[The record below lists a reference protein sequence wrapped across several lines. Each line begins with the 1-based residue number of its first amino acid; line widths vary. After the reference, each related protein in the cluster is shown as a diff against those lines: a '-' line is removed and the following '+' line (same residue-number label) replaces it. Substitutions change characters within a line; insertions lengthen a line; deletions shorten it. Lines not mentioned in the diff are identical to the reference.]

1 MKIVLKL
8 FVFGLLLGFKPADAL
23 WNQHHE
29 EGWHWYQDP
38 VQEQKT
44 PSDKSQHN
52 TQTLDPLEEI
62 TVVQQDLER
71 LRAEAI
77 LRPSEPSV
85 KAYIEK
91 QVWASNQADRFSQVW
106 DAVMRMHPELDYSTK
121 YPTVQF
127 ARHIYLDQQKA
138 NINQAIEQFKSQYGF
153 FFFFKGDCP
162 YCHALAP
169 VINAVSQ
176 GHGIHTTAVSL
187 DGGPVAEYPNP
198 HPDNGISKALNV
210 YAVPAVFAVNPVTN
224 EWFPIATGAISQ
236 TDLEER
242 ILAIA
247 EYLAF
252 DKGESN
258 DATTTPNLTSE
269 TGDMSCKK

>member
-8 FVFGLLLGFKPADAL
+8 LFLGILLGCKPTYAL
-23 WNQHHE
+23 WNQQHE

-38 VQEQKT
+38 AEEQKN
-44 PSDKSQHN
+44 PSKNSQQN
-52 TQTLDPLEEI
+52 MKALDPLEEI
-62 TVVQQDLER
+62 TAVQKNLER

-106 DAVMRMHPELDYSTK
+106 DAVMRLHPELDYSTK
-121 YPTVQF
+121 YPTAQF

-138 NINQAIEQFKSQYGF
+138 NINQAIEQFKTQYGF

-169 VINAVSQ
+169 VINALSTN
-176 GHGIHTTAVSL
+176 HGIHTTAVSL

-198 HPDNGISKALNV
+198 RPDNGISNAMQV
-210 YAVPAVFAVNPVTN
+210 HAVPALFAVNPVTN
-224 EWFPIATGAISQ
+224 DWFPIVTGAISQ

-252 DKGESN
+252 DKDESN
-258 DATTTPNLTSE
+258 DATLTPNLTSE
-269 TGDMSCKK
+269 AGDMSCRK